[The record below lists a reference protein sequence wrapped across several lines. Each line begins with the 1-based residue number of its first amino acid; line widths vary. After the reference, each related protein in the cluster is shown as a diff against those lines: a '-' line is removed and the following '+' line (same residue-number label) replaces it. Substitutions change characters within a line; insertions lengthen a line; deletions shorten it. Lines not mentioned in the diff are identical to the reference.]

1 MKYTILTLFPD
12 LIRPWTQESILE
24 KAIGKGLVEVD
35 IRDIRAYAEN
45 KHHTVDDTPY
55 GGGAGMV
62 MRVDVAVRAL
72 EAAGPA
78 DEVILLTP
86 AGQPLNQHLVEE
98 LATKSHLVLLCG
110 RYEGIDARIEYFVTR
125 EVSIGD
131 YVLMGGELGALVIL
145 EATARLIPGVIK
157 EAESHR
163 QDSFSSGLLD
173 FPHYTRPSEFRGLAV
188 PQILT
193 SGHHAKIA
201 EWRRR
206 QALLRTKERRPDLLE
221 KAELTAKDIAWLEEK

>member
-78 DEVILLTP
+78 DGL
-86 AGQPLNQHLVEE
+86 GQPSRG
-98 LATKSHLVLLCG
+98 ATSRISVSPKLSIARAALPMFSPSCG
-110 RYEGIDARIEYFVTR
+110 RTSTITGWRFSCSCAVTGCRPRGRCWRTPRSR
-125 EVSIGD
+125 E
-131 YVLMGGELGALVIL
+131 
-145 EATARLIPGVIK
+145 
-157 EAESHR
+157 
-163 QDSFSSGLLD
+163 
-173 FPHYTRPSEFRGLAV
+173 
-188 PQILT
+188 
-193 SGHHAKIA
+193 
-201 EWRRR
+201 
-206 QALLRTKERRPDLLE
+206 LR
-221 KAELTAKDIAWLEEK
+221 